1 MFDFEDVVMDV
12 SPSRGAPSPPPL
24 DQPRGTLFA
33 SSPSLVASEVTGGG
47 FGMMMECV
55 FVGFVLSKLFAGVRS
70 KGVEQWSD
78 SAPRNEERVKS
89 RVTLNRKPIFKA
101 IACTLMCQKRVLT
114 K

>member
-1 MFDFEDVVMDV
+1 MFDFEDVAMDV
-12 SPSRGAPSPPPL
+12 SLRRDAPSPPPSV
-24 DQPRGTLFA
+24 QPRGTLFA
-33 SSPSLVASEVTGGG
+33 SSPSLVASEVTGG